1 MLREIGSR
9 RALHQGWKWAFK
21 SGLSVELSEPLS
33 VNEVFLM
40 LLVFCFMVYLF
51 QNCFHY
57 LTQVRWDLWSAW
69 AGCGL

>member
-21 SGLSVELSEPLS
+21 FGLSVELSEPLS